1 MLAHEP
7 KHFNYIL
14 SVSKNIFNEEQI
26 KQSGIQFNIIS
37 QRVDAPSLGGYS
49 ENHYILF
56 HKGNIGYALI
66 YEVPP
71 EKKEKIHG

>member
-1 MLAHEP
+1 M
-7 KHFNYIL
+7 
-14 SVSKNIFNEEQI
+14 KNKLN
-26 KQSGIQFNIIS
+26 KSGIQFNIIS

-71 EKKEKIHG
+71 GKEREIHG